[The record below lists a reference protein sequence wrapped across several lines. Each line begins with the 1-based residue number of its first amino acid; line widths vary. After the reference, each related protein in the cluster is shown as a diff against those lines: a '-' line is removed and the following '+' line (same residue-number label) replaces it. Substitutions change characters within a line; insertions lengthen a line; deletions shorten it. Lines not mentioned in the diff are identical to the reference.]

1 MKKMTVMITLLLLAS
16 ACTVMAK
23 TPSQEVKVKV
33 KSDNGL
39 HLGQYK

>member
-1 MKKMTVMITLLLLAS
+1 MKKITVIITLLLLTS
-16 ACTVMAK
+16 ACTVMVK
-23 TPSQEVKVKV
+23 TPTPEINLKL